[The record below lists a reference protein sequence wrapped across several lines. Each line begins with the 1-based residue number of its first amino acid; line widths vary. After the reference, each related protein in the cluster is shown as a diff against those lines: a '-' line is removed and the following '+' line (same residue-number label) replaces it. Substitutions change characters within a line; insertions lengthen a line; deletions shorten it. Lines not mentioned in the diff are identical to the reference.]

1 MKNLDIAKG
10 DPQMYSPPSFSAL
23 PTWFV
28 FIATL
33 VLSLL
38 SVEIGYRR
46 ARKKQR
52 RAKQEEEREKE
63 APVGA
68 MVGTTLGLLAFLL
81 AFTFGMAADAFH
93 ARKMALLEET
103 NAIRITYLLAGVIPE
118 PHRTDVRKI
127 LREYVDDRLHW
138 VGLDKAQESISA
150 TVLLDRLWANAVAV
164 GAQNPGG
171 VDEFLGSV
179 IRVTEIRAERET
191 VRERSRIPNT
201 FWLVLYLLAILSLSS
216 MGYHGGVAGTVRSPV
231 MIAVAISFS
240 LVIVLIADV
249 DSPGQGIVNV
259 SQQPMVDLR
268 NWLVAESKR

>member
-1 MKNLDIAKG
+1 MKALTLSKVI
-10 DPQMYSPPSFSAL
+10 PQMNSPLPFSSL

-33 VLSLL
+33 MLSLL
-38 SVEIGYRR
+38 SVEFGYRR
-46 ARKKQR
+46 AKKRQLR
-52 RAKQEEEREKE
+52 TEQEEEREKE

-103 NAIRITYLLAGVIPE
+103 NAVRITYRLAGVIPE
-118 PHRTDVRKI
+118 PHRTDVRQI
-127 LREYVDDRLHW
+127 LREYVEDRLHW
-138 VGLDKAQESISA
+138 VGLDKAQESIAA
-150 TVLLDRLWANAVAV
+150 TVLLDRLWAHAVAV
-164 GAQNPGG
+164 GAQSPGG

-179 IRVTEIRAERET
+179 VRVTEVRAERET
-191 VRERSRIPNT
+191 VRERSRIPND
-201 FWLVLYLLAILSLSS
+201 FWLVLYLLAILSLWS

-240 LVIVLIADV
+240 LVMVLIADV
-249 DSPGQGIVNV
+249 DSPGHGIVNV